1 LNVVEHKDFLN
12 GTVDT
17 RFIDENPELFDFT
30 PSQNRAQKLLNYLG
44 QVIVNGPQTPIV
56 TGLAPSDI
64 EVYPPPFPT
73 GKLFG
78 VYTSIYSRYL
88 QCNQSITVLD
98 ICNILKKIIPFSF
111 LCNRFHTTLV
121 SGMILKIPTMNLEI
135 YIVIDIL
142 AVSLSSQN
150 YLSLVIRYY

>member
-1 LNVVEHKDFLN
+1 MTVNIIQKIYSFSISKFSISKFPFQTNIPFLLNVVEHKDFLN

-78 VYTSIYSRYL
+78 VYTSIYS
-88 QCNQSITVLD
+88 
-98 ICNILKKIIPFSF
+98 
-111 LCNRFHTTLV
+111 
-121 SGMILKIPTMNLEI
+121 
-135 YIVIDIL
+135 
-142 AVSLSSQN
+142 
-150 YLSLVIRYY
+150 

>member
-1 LNVVEHKDFLN
+1 MYSVSKCPFQTNIPFLLNVVEHKDFLN

-88 QCNQSITVLD
+88 
-98 ICNILKKIIPFSF
+98 
-111 LCNRFHTTLV
+111 
-121 SGMILKIPTMNLEI
+121 
-135 YIVIDIL
+135 
-142 AVSLSSQN
+142 
-150 YLSLVIRYY
+150 

>member
-1 LNVVEHKDFLN
+1 MEHKDFLN

-73 GKLFG
+73 GK
-78 VYTSIYSRYL
+78 S
-88 QCNQSITVLD
+88 
-98 ICNILKKIIPFSF
+98 
-111 LCNRFHTTLV
+111 
-121 SGMILKIPTMNLEI
+121 
-135 YIVIDIL
+135 L
-142 AVSLSSQN
+142 AVCVLIYLPSLKFVL
-150 YLSLVIRYY
+150 YTLSNM

>member
-1 LNVVEHKDFLN
+1 MYSVSKCPFQTNIPFLLNVVEHKDFLN

-56 TGLAPSDI
+56 TCLAPSDI

-78 VYTSIYSRYL
+78 VNTSIYSRYL
-88 QCNQSITVLD
+88 
-98 ICNILKKIIPFSF
+98 
-111 LCNRFHTTLV
+111 
-121 SGMILKIPTMNLEI
+121 
-135 YIVIDIL
+135 
-142 AVSLSSQN
+142 
-150 YLSLVIRYY
+150 